1 MTATVGSWASR
12 RRTPTTGR
20 ILTYGGATVVL
31 MMFLVLATAGPAA
44 GIVAVG
50 LLLFVVALI
59 CVGPEKLGLAALAVA
74 FGTAPM
80 YKGLAPGGATATPTD
95 LCLVLGFGLLLPRL
109 LRSTIELPARYVLAV
124 AVIMATGIIGSLAST
139 TPAASFVALTF
150 WLATVLALPTAVHLW
165 RPTRGEVQTMAWAFV
180 IGHLVSTVLGY
191 ALGHVYDGR
200 LYGLTTHPN
209 YFAESGVITFGLLL
223 HLVAT
228 MRHKALPSI
237 LLAVT
242 VYTVYVSGSRAGT
255 LALAAVVVLIPLVE
269 RSALKTYALATLAA
283 AGAVFLS
290 LNWSALSGQGS
301 LGRLTG
307 QGSAAG
313 SDQERTQGFVYGW
326 HRFLD
331 HPLTGSGL
339 VDLFNVHNNYL
350 EAAIGIG
357 IFGVLAFLVVLW
369 TLGAPLFGRHEMRR
383 ICYTV
388 VGYAVFGATTPA
400 LYDRTYWVAMSLSVV
415 VVTAVHQDAQRRR
428 SRLLEPVP
436 RRTGPGQP
444 PPRVPIPAG

>member
-1 MTATVGSWASR
+1 M
-12 RRTPTTGR
+12 TGR
-20 ILTYGGATVVL
+20 ILTYVGAGLVLVVFL
-31 MMFLVLATAGPAA
+31 MLATAGPAA

-50 LLLFVVALI
+50 LVLFGVALI
-59 CVGPEKLGLAALAVA
+59 CFGPEAVGITALTFA

-80 YKGLAPGGATATPTD
+80 YKGLAPEGTVATPTD
-95 LCLVLGFGLLLPRL
+95 LCLVVGFGLLLPRL
-109 LRSTIELPARYVLAV
+109 LRSSIELPARYVLAV
-124 AVIMATGIIGSLAST
+124 AVIVATGIIGSLAST
-139 TPAASFVALTF
+139 TPALSFMALAF
-150 WLATVLALPTAVHLW
+150 WLATVLALPTGVHLW
-165 RPTRGEVQTMAWAFV
+165 RPTRREVQTMAWAFV
-180 IGHLVSTVLGY
+180 IGHLVSTVVGY

-200 LYGLTTHPN
+200 LYGLTNHPN

-228 MRHKALPSI
+228 TRRKALPTI

-242 VYTVYVSGSRAGT
+242 VYTVYMSGSRAGT
-255 LALAAVVVLIPLVE
+255 LALAAVVLLIPVVE
-269 RSALKTYALATLAA
+269 RSALKTYLLATLAA
-283 AGAVFLS
+283 AGALVLS

-313 SDQERTQGFVYGW
+313 SDQERTQGFVIGW

-339 VDLFNVHNNYL
+339 VDLFDVHNNYL

-357 IFGVLAFLVVLW
+357 IFGLLAFLVVLW
-369 TLGAPLFGRHEMRR
+369 TLGAPLFGSHDMRR

-400 LYDRTYWVAMSLSVV
+400 LYDRTYWVAMSLSIV
-415 VVTAVHQDAQRRR
+415 VVTATHRDAQQQR
-428 SRLLEPVP
+428 SRALQPVP
-436 RRTGPGQP
+436 RSAPPGRPARATATAHRTAPTTGP
-444 PPRVPIPAG
+444 